1 MQVEKQEWQLLVLEN
16 LRLAYKI
23 SWKYRDSGM
32 DMDDIQAVA
41 ILGLTKAA
49 RAFDVEK
56 GYTFA
61 TLAVPTIT
69 NEINYALRN
78 YRKHRDCVPL
88 ELKIPNKEGDTCML
102 QDLIPTYEKGFEDVE
117 NSILIPAL
125 LQAVSQRERQIII
138 LAIFNE
144 KSQVDVARIMGIS
157 QPQVSRLMRSGVRKM
172 RKKYFSIQKGNAYA
186 N

>member
-1 MQVEKQEWQLLVLEN
+1 MEKQEWQSLVLEN

-61 TLAVPTIT
+61 TLAVPTIR
-69 NEINYALRN
+69 Y
-78 YRKHRDCVPL
+78 
-88 ELKIPNKEGDTCML
+88 
-102 QDLIPTYEKGFEDVE
+102 
-117 NSILIPAL
+117 
-125 LQAVSQRERQIII
+125 QRT
-138 LAIFNE
+138 
-144 KSQVDVARIMGIS
+144 
-157 QPQVSRLMRSGVRKM
+157 
-172 RKKYFSIQKGNAYA
+172 GNRFW
-186 N
+186 